1 SSPPTLGRPWAIER
15 AATKEGAM
23 TTPMP
28 CIWHGKAA
36 RLRAV
41 EPEDWRAFSR
51 WDLDTEM
58 ARSAYFIPFPRSEE
72 AARKWTAEL
81 ADREY
86 PSHEFRWVIENVD
99 REAVGTLNTHHCDP
113 RNGTFQY
120 GIAISSEHRRRGY
133 ARDAIELVLAYFF
146 RELRYQKA
154 NVSVYAFNDAS
165 FALHRRLGFR
175 EEGRLRRMIYTNG
188 DYHDEIILG
197 ITAEEFDQPREAT
210 EREVKD
216 D

>member
-1 SSPPTLGRPWAIER
+1 MPTPSAWV
-15 AATKEGAM
+15 
-23 TTPMP
+23 
-28 CIWHGKAA
+28 GKVA

-51 WDLDTEM
+51 WDLDTET

-81 ADREY
+81 AVKDAAV
-86 PSHEFRWVIENVD
+86 HEFRWVIENFD
-99 REAVGTLNTHHCDP
+99 GEAVGTLNTHRCDP
-113 RNGTFQY
+113 RNGTFEY
-120 GIAISSEHRRRGY
+120 GVAVSSEHRRRGY
-133 ARDAIELVLAYFF
+133 AGDAIRLVLAYFF

-165 FALHRRLGFR
+165 LALHRSLGFR

-188 DYHDEIILG
+188 RYHDEIILG
-197 ITAEEFDQPREAT
+197 VTAEEFDRDH
-210 EREVKD
+210 EVTD
-216 D
+216 VR